1 MLAIYSCTIYSCVMS
16 NSLSP
21 SEMLCFALYSAGHA
35 MQQAYKPLLDPLG
48 LTYPQYLVLTALW
61 SADDRSLGSL
71 AVQMQLASNTLKPL
85 AKRLVLDLLDR
96 ERQCQLL
103 LGAAPGAQPVCL
115 RRLAPLGGGTY
126 RVTRL
131 EQQVPMVKV
140 IIVLQPQPHRAVTP
154 ALDTHARYVRTVM
167 FRFFASSL

>member
-21 SEMLCFALYSAGHA
+21 SEMLCLALYSAGHA

-71 AVQMQLASNTLKPL
+71 AVQMQLASNTPTPL
-85 AKRLVLDLLDR
+85 VKRLEAKGLVTRRRDPGD
-96 ERQCQLL
+96 ERQVRIRLTEEGRALQVQSADIARCFLERSGL
-103 LGAAPGAQPVCL
+103 TMSDAARLRDEVMTLRDNLRDEAELDPV
-115 RRLAPLGGGTY
+115 RND
-126 RVTRL
+126 
-131 EQQVPMVKV
+131 
-140 IIVLQPQPHRAVTP
+140 P
-154 ALDTHARYVRTVM
+154 AA
-167 FRFFASSL
+167 